1 MIGFKRVSGFKK
13 YLIDM
18 TTPKVPD
25 DAIVSHVKNVSAEKF
40 GSGVNA

>member
-25 DAIVSHVKNVSAEKF
+25 DAIVRHVKMFQQKNLAL
-40 GSGVNA
+40 A